1 MTTLLGEFKSI
12 TEALNSAGIEY
23 AVCGGWAMAIHGL
36 PRATLDIDLLILA
49 DDLKKVLPVV
59 EKLGYDVEGLPLHFD
74 IEIRRVSKISPE
86 MKQLITLDLLLVDD
100 AIKDVWE
107 TRQQQAWDEG
117 VASVV
122 SKDGLIKMK
131 LLAGRKQDLA
141 DIEKLREALNES

>member
-1 MTTLLGEFKSI
+1 MTTLLGEFKCV

-74 IEIRRVSKISPE
+74 IEIRRVSKIIPE
-86 MKQLITLDLLLVDD
+86 LKQLITLDLLLVDD
-100 AIKDVWE
+100 AIRDVWE
-107 TRQQQAWDEG
+107 TRQQQTWDEG
-117 VASVV
+117 IASVV

-141 DIEKLREALNES
+141 DIEKLREALDES